1 MEVKEFTVKDNEAF
15 RLRVKQWR
23 AINPTDLYAVEFI
36 QETKDIKGDIDMS
49 STYSFYMSESELE
62 SLASGLYSLIG
73 KQ

>member
-1 MEVKEFTVKDNEAF
+1 MEIKEFTVKDNEAF

-23 AINPTDLYAVEFI
+23 AINPADLYAVEFI
-36 QETKDIKGDIDMS
+36 QETKDKKGDVDMS

-73 KQ
+73 K